1 VATALAVAQRQ
12 LAGTRDAGVGYFMVC
27 LVWESR
33 RAEQLCPF
41 CREYARVGS
50 VSLSSHTS
58 LVHCLFLLTQLCRL
72 SCPRRRSVRIRN
84 QLIMPA
90 FQVFGIAYK
99 SVVFIGAV
107 TTIYAV
113 TYDNHSVAFATN
125 LMFFVDMK
133 S

>member
-1 VATALAVAQRQ
+1 
-12 LAGTRDAGVGYFMVC
+12 
-27 LVWESR
+27 
-33 RAEQLCPF
+33 
-41 CREYARVGS
+41 
-50 VSLSSHTS
+50 
-58 LVHCLFLLTQLCRL
+58 
-72 SCPRRRSVRIRN
+72 
-84 QLIMPA
+84 MPA

-113 TYDNHSVAFATN
+113 TYDNHSAVFATN